1 MDDMGKYLC
10 ITALCAVLIGGMSCR
25 NEHFHIRGNIT
36 GLNDCKVYLQVYER
50 ALRTIDSAR
59 ITDGRFVFDMP
70 PILPDMV
77 YVSFE
82 GYKDFFVPVIIE
94 DHDIYISGNFNY
106 PDAMEV
112 TGSPANE
119 DFNRLKDQVR
129 WYEIQLRAVDLELS
143 REDWREQDST
153 EYKLLE
159 RTRDSI
165 SSLVATAQARFV
177 RANPAS
183 LASAFLVARQL
194 TDSTDRRTADSL
206 IRQLDTTVVR
216 SAFVD
221 RLRRQRAHGR

>member
-1 MDDMGKYLC
+1 MSKYLC
-10 ITALCAVLIGGMSCR
+10 IITLCVALAGAVSCR
-25 NEHFHIRGNIT
+25 SEHFHIRGNIT
-36 GLNDCKVYLQVYER
+36 GLNDCEVYLKVYER
-50 ALRTIDSAR
+50 ALRTIDSTR
-59 ITDGRFVFDMP
+59 MTDGRFVFDMP

-82 GYKDFFVPVIIE
+82 GYEDFFVPVIIE
-94 DHDIYISGNFNY
+94 DHNIYISGNFNY

-119 DFNRLKDQVR
+119 DFSRLKDQVR
-129 WYEIQLRAVDLELS
+129 WHEIQLGAVELELS

-153 EYKLLE
+153 ERRRLE
-159 RTRDSI
+159 RARDSI
-165 SSLVATAQARFV
+165 SNLVATAQARFV

-206 IRQLDTTVVR
+206 IRQLDTTAVR

-221 RLRRQRAHGR
+221 RLRRQRAYGR